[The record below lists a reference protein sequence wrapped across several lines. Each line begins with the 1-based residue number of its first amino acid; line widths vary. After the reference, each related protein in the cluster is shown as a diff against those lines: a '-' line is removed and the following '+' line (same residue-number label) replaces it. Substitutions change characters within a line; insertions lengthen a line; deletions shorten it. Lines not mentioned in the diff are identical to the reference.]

1 MLKRTRLSLAIGAAF
16 GAGLAGLTPAVL
28 AQQQLDRV
36 EITGSSIRR
45 VDAETALPVT
55 ILRVEDLVK
64 QGVTTA
70 EQAVQRIAAN
80 QSNVGIS
87 QSIGATTGGTANAD
101 LRGLSAAS
109 GSFANKTLVLLNGR
123 RIINHPFDAAAVDL
137 NAIPLAAITRIE
149 VLRDGAS
156 AIYGTDA
163 IGGVINFI
171 LRRDYQGIEVAGEYQ
186 VPEESSAGQIKRVSL
201 AAGFGSLEKQGFNVF
216 GSIDYREQKVMKATD
231 RSFASTG
238 ILGPTPADITAG
250 TSGTSFPGDAGGFEP
265 SGPNCNPPSSIPVNN
280 AAGMFAS
287 CRYDFTRDI
296 DIIPENEQ
304 LTLLLRGALA
314 LGKDHVVSLEYLRAE
329 NEVHCARGAVTGQ
342 PIHPRHQP
350 VLPGRC
356 PVTAVPGFGAGAIA
370 NWREV
375 PAGKRTSHDDTTTER
390 LLLDF
395 TGNFGGGWDY
405 RAGVGRSES
414 ESVASVSNGYLS
426 DTIVQDGVIAGTVN
440 PFGPQTAAGQAV
452 LDAATIKADT
462 LIGTAKVDFIDF
474 RVTKDLFQMAAGPLS
489 MALGAEYRKEESQFT
504 ATAIN
509 SELINTLGIDPD
521 SDTMGDR
528 KVYGAV
534 CRVCDPHRENPRSD
548 LGGAL

>member
-1 MLKRTRLSLAIGAAF
+1 M
-16 GAGLAGLTPAVL
+16 
-28 AQQQLDRV
+28 
-36 EITGSSIRR
+36 
-45 VDAETALPVT
+45 
-55 ILRVEDLVK
+55 
-64 QGVTTA
+64 
-70 EQAVQRIAAN
+70 
-80 QSNVGIS
+80 
-87 QSIGATTGGTANAD
+87 
-101 LRGLSAAS
+101 
-109 GSFANKTLVLLNGR
+109 
-123 RIINHPFDAAAVDL
+123 DL
-137 NAIPLAAITRIE
+137 NAIPLTAITRIE

-171 LRRDYQGIEVAGEYQ
+171 LRRDYEGIEVAGEYQ
-186 VPEESSAGQIKRVSL
+186 LPEESSAGQIKRVSL

-231 RSFASTG
+231 RGFASTG

-304 LTLLLRGALA
+304 LTFLLRGALA

-329 NEVHCARGAVTGQ
+329 NEATARVAPSPVNQFIPATSPFFPAGATVT
-342 PIHPRHQP
+342 
-350 VLPGRC
+350 
-356 PVTAVPGFGAGAIA
+356 TVPGFGAGAIA

-390 LLLDF
+390 LLLDL

-405 RAGVGRSES
+405 RAGLGRSES
-414 ESVASVSNGYLS
+414 KSVASVSSGYLS
-426 DTIVQDGVIAGTVN
+426 DTIVQDGVIAGSVN

-452 LDAATIKADT
+452 LDAAT
-462 LIGTAKVDFIDF
+462 
-474 RVTKDLFQMAAGPLS
+474 
-489 MALGAEYRKEESQFT
+489 
-504 ATAIN
+504 
-509 SELINTLGIDPD
+509 
-521 SDTMGDR
+521 
-528 KVYGAV
+528 
-534 CRVCDPHRENPRSD
+534 
-548 LGGAL
+548 

>member
-1 MLKRTRLSLAIGAAF
+1 MQTSASPLGNFLGGQYMLKRTRLSLAISAAF

-55 ILRVEDLVK
+55 ILRVEDLTK

-70 EQAVQRIAAN
+70 EQAVQRISAN
-80 QSNVGIS
+80 QSNFGIS
-87 QSIGATTGGTANAD
+87 RSIGATTGGTSQAD

-109 GSFANKTLVLLNGR
+109 GNVANKTLVLLNGR

-137 NAIPLAAITRIE
+137 NAIPLAAVSRIE

-186 VPEESSAGQIKRVSL
+186 VPEESSAGQVKRFTL
-201 AAGFGSLEKQGFNVF
+201 AAGFGSLEKQGFNVM

-238 ILGPTPADITAG
+238 ILGPTRDDITAG

-265 SGPNCNPPSSIPVNN
+265 SGPNCNPPSSRPVNN

-304 LTLLLRGALA
+304 LTVLLRGALA
-314 LGKDHVVSLEYLRAE
+314 LGKDHVVIPGIP
-329 NEVHCARGAVTGQ
+329 ARRERGHAARSAVTGQ

-350 VLPGRC
+350 VLPGGS
-356 PVTAVPGFGAGAIA
+356 PGNGGAWI
-370 NWREV
+370 RRRRDCQL
-375 PAGKRTSHDDTTTER
+375 AGSPSRQAHQPRRNRRPSACCSTSQ
-390 LLLDF
+390 
-395 TGNFGGGWDY
+395 
-405 RAGVGRSES
+405 A
-414 ESVASVSNGYLS
+414 LS
-426 DTIVQDGVIAGTVN
+426 AAAGTIAPV
-440 PFGPQTAAGQAV
+440 
-452 LDAATIKADT
+452 
-462 LIGTAKVDFIDF
+462 
-474 RVTKDLFQMAAGPLS
+474 
-489 MALGAEYRKEESQFT
+489 
-504 ATAIN
+504 
-509 SELINTLGIDPD
+509 
-521 SDTMGDR
+521 
-528 KVYGAV
+528 
-534 CRVCDPHRENPRSD
+534 
-548 LGGAL
+548 